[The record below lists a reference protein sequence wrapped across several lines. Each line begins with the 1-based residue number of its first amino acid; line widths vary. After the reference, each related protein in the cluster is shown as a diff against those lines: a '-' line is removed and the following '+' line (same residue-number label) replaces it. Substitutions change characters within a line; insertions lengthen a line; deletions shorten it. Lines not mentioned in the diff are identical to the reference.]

1 MTNHE
6 ENNDNPI
13 FGLTCPNLHIT
24 YFDKRE
30 VCPDLG
36 SSCAASSK
44 KMTRSLIASFSPAA
58 RATPKSSSRST
69 ARATNERAGTTHP
82 AGHAANGR

>member
-36 SSCAASSK
+36 VVVRRLVEEDDK
-44 KMTRSLIASFSPAA
+44 ILDRLIL
-58 RATPKSSSRST
+58 TC
-69 ARATNERAGTTHP
+69 GTCD
-82 AGHAANGR
+82 AEIVVQVDCEGYK